1 MWEEDDEYGLQDEED
16 EGEETPYEEDEDKSC
31 YY

>member
-1 MWEEDDEYGLQDEED
+1 MDEED
-16 EGEETPYEEDEDKSC
+16 EYYGMQDEEQEGEETSYEEDEDRTC

>member
-1 MWEEDDEYGLQDEED
+1 MWEEYEYYELQDEED
-16 EGEETPYEEDEDKSC
+16 EGEETSYEEDEDRTC

>member
-1 MWEEDDEYGLQDEED
+1 MWENYEYYELQDEE
-16 EGEETPYEEDEDKSC
+16 EGEDPDAYEEDEDRTC

>member
-1 MWEEDDEYGLQDEED
+1 MWEEDDDYGLQDEE
-16 EGEETPYEEDEDKSC
+16 EGEDPDAYEEDEDRTC